1 MSVFKGNTATT
12 ATSTAKTIP
21 ASIVSFSV
29 ANKTGGAVTASVGIL
44 YGSTFYI
51 IYTKPLAAAGS
62 AGSEYIYAG
71 EPITLPIGNQ
81 IFVSVSGSCDYYF
94 SLKGDE

>member
-21 ASIVSFSV
+21 ASIVSFSI
-29 ANKTGGAVTASVGIL
+29 ANKTGGEVTASVGIL
-44 YGSTFYI
+44 YGSTFYVLYNKSI
-51 IYTKPLAAAGS
+51 ATADS
-62 AGSEYIYAG
+62 YIYSG
-71 EPITLPIGNQ
+71 EPIILPIGHQ
-81 IFVSVSGSCDYYF
+81 IYVSVSGSTDYYF